1 MFDYDVST
9 LKDFTFSSI
18 YDVFALI
25 AQNYPVRS
33 RYDIESFE
41 YKSDYLAEGKSYK
54 IVPKSFFEKYQ
65 KEYEDEKEKFFKD
78 YYGTQGAS
86 AIYSPCDILT
96 IKYNKLL
103 NNRKEIIETKG
114 IIRNSQGTIDCET
127 EESKDIIQENNR
139 VSMNM
144 WAGYPCFIDYLE
156 NGFKEFLLDDSGD
169 PLTKEYLLPIIVDQL
184 IKTNRASVK
193 VLETTDKWF
202 GVTYPEDKQIVQD
215 SINELIEQGTYPE
228 KLWK

>member
-65 KEYEDEKEKFFKD
+65 KEYEDEKGKFFKD

-86 AIYSPCDILT
+86 AVYSPCDILT
-96 IKYNKLL
+96 IKFKQQKRNYLNK
-103 NNRKEIIETKG
+103 RHY
-114 IIRNSQGTIDCET
+114 Q
-127 EESKDIIQENNR
+127 
-139 VSMNM
+139 
-144 WAGYPCFIDYLE
+144 
-156 NGFKEFLLDDSGD
+156 
-169 PLTKEYLLPIIVDQL
+169 
-184 IKTNRASVK
+184 
-193 VLETTDKWF
+193 
-202 GVTYPEDKQIVQD
+202 
-215 SINELIEQGTYPE
+215 
-228 KLWK
+228 

>member
-65 KEYEDEKEKFFKD
+65 KNMKMKKKNFSRIIMVLKELLR
-78 YYGTQGAS
+78 S
-86 AIYSPCDILT
+86 ILHAIY
-96 IKYNKLL
+96 
-103 NNRKEIIETKG
+103 
-114 IIRNSQGTIDCET
+114 
-127 EESKDIIQENNR
+127 
-139 VSMNM
+139 
-144 WAGYPCFIDYLE
+144 
-156 NGFKEFLLDDSGD
+156 
-169 PLTKEYLLPIIVDQL
+169 
-184 IKTNRASVK
+184 
-193 VLETTDKWF
+193 
-202 GVTYPEDKQIVQD
+202 
-215 SINELIEQGTYPE
+215 
-228 KLWK
+228 

>member
-65 KEYEDEKEKFFKD
+65 KEYEDEKENF
-78 YYGTQGAS
+78 QGLLW
-86 AIYSPCDILT
+86 YSRSFCDLFSMRYIN
-96 IKYNKLL
+96 NK
-103 NNRKEIIETKG
+103 I
-114 IIRNSQGTIDCET
+114 
-127 EESKDIIQENNR
+127 
-139 VSMNM
+139 
-144 WAGYPCFIDYLE
+144 
-156 NGFKEFLLDDSGD
+156 
-169 PLTKEYLLPIIVDQL
+169 
-184 IKTNRASVK
+184 
-193 VLETTDKWF
+193 
-202 GVTYPEDKQIVQD
+202 
-215 SINELIEQGTYPE
+215 
-228 KLWK
+228 

>member
-96 IKYNKLL
+96 IK
-103 NNRKEIIETKG
+103 
-114 IIRNSQGTIDCET
+114 
-127 EESKDIIQENNR
+127 
-139 VSMNM
+139 
-144 WAGYPCFIDYLE
+144 
-156 NGFKEFLLDDSGD
+156 
-169 PLTKEYLLPIIVDQL
+169 
-184 IKTNRASVK
+184 
-193 VLETTDKWF
+193 
-202 GVTYPEDKQIVQD
+202 
-215 SINELIEQGTYPE
+215 
-228 KLWK
+228 

>member
-96 IKYNKLL
+96 IKFDRRTNTKGRRENLVQWRGKSTDKGYHACVSGTLSHCFHCQKKYSISNETKKLL
-103 NNRKEIIETKG
+103 Q
-114 IIRNSQGTIDCET
+114 RN
-127 EESKDIIQENNR
+127 
-139 VSMNM
+139 
-144 WAGYPCFIDYLE
+144 Y
-156 NGFKEFLLDDSGD
+156 
-169 PLTKEYLLPIIVDQL
+169 
-184 IKTNRASVK
+184 
-193 VLETTDKWF
+193 
-202 GVTYPEDKQIVQD
+202 
-215 SINELIEQGTYPE
+215 
-228 KLWK
+228 

>member
-65 KEYEDEKEKFFKD
+65 KEYEDEKGKFFKD

-86 AIYSPCDILT
+86 AVYSPCDILT

-114 IIRNSQGTIDCET
+114 ITSRKYMD
-127 EESKDIIQENNR
+127 
-139 VSMNM
+139 
-144 WAGYPCFIDYLE
+144 
-156 NGFKEFLLDDSGD
+156 KEISNHKFD
-169 PLTKEYLLPIIVDQL
+169 L
-184 IKTNRASVK
+184 IKDVNFTNSYFAYVPTTELAPLPLYRRLKLDPYEMATTIISLIIEASDFPIK
-193 VLETTDKWF
+193 LTLEF
-202 GVTYPEDKQIVQD
+202 E
-215 SINELIEQGTYPE
+215 
-228 KLWK
+228 

>member
-65 KEYEDEKEKFFKD
+65 KEYEDEK
-78 YYGTQGAS
+78 GTTTE
-86 AIYSPCDILT
+86 Y
-96 IKYNKLL
+96 
-103 NNRKEIIETKG
+103 
-114 IIRNSQGTIDCET
+114 RN
-127 EESKDIIQENNR
+127 
-139 VSMNM
+139 
-144 WAGYPCFIDYLE
+144 
-156 NGFKEFLLDDSGD
+156 
-169 PLTKEYLLPIIVDQL
+169 
-184 IKTNRASVK
+184 
-193 VLETTDKWF
+193 
-202 GVTYPEDKQIVQD
+202 
-215 SINELIEQGTYPE
+215 
-228 KLWK
+228 

>member
-65 KEYEDEKEKFFKD
+65 KEYEDEKKNFSRIIMVLKELLR
-78 YYGTQGAS
+78 S
-86 AIYSPCDILT
+86 ILHAIY
-96 IKYNKLL
+96 
-103 NNRKEIIETKG
+103 
-114 IIRNSQGTIDCET
+114 
-127 EESKDIIQENNR
+127 
-139 VSMNM
+139 
-144 WAGYPCFIDYLE
+144 
-156 NGFKEFLLDDSGD
+156 
-169 PLTKEYLLPIIVDQL
+169 
-184 IKTNRASVK
+184 
-193 VLETTDKWF
+193 
-202 GVTYPEDKQIVQD
+202 
-215 SINELIEQGTYPE
+215 
-228 KLWK
+228 